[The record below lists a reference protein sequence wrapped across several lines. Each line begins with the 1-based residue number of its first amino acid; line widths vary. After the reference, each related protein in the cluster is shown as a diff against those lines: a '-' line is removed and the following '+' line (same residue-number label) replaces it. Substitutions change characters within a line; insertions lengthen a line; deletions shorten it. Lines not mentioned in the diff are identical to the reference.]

1 MSKPVWYCQKVGIDG
16 NIAIRVDIELST
28 GKLGYAQYIH
38 PFQLDNAIDPKGMF
52 SRIIAEMSEVMG
64 RAGALSLSASRA
76 CAFGDR
82 HEQARA

>member
-16 NIAIRVDIELST
+16 AIAVRVDMNLSSGT
-28 GKLGYAQYIH
+28 LGYAQYIH

-64 RAGALSLSASRA
+64 RAGALPLSASRVR
-76 CAFGDR
+76 AFGDL